1 VWKAWT
7 DEKLV
12 AQWFGP
18 RGVTNAVHQFDARKG
33 GQIYIVMKAGKELGP
48 AAGMEWPMKGTFEE
62 VVPMSRIVI
71 HSSALDDKQGILL
84 ENRQT
89 ITFDEEGG
97 KTKLTIRIAVTK
109 VSPGGERAVAGMEMG
124 FAQQLDKLGEF
135 LPSMR

>member
-7 DEKLV
+7 DEKLI

-18 RGVTNAVHQFDARKG
+18 RGVTNTVHQLDARKG

-62 VVPMSRIVI
+62 VVPMRRIVI
-71 HSSALDDKQGILL
+71 YGAALDDKQGIQL

-89 ITFDEEGG
+89 ITFDDEGG
-97 KTKLTIRIAVTK
+97 KTKLTIHITVTK

-124 FAQQLDKLGEF
+124 FSQQLDKLGEF